1 MIGSIKG
8 IVSKE
13 FHKWLKVFGK
23 MKSEIM
29 LTRKLWNH
37 TINLREGVMIAQSTT
52 SCFTRVF
59 FMLDICWG

>member
-1 MIGSIKG
+1 MVGNIKG

-37 TINLREGVMIAQSTT
+37 AINIREGVMIAQSTT
-52 SCFTRVF
+52 SCFIRVF
-59 FMLDICWG
+59 FILNMC

>member
-1 MIGSIKG
+1 MVGSIKG

-37 TINLREGVMIAQSTT
+37 AINIREGVMIAQ
-52 SCFTRVF
+52 
-59 FMLDICWG
+59 